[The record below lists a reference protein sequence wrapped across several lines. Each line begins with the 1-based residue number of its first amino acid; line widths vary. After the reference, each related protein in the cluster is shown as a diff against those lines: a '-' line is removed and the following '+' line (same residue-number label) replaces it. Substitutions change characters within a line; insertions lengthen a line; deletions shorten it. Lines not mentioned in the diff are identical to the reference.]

1 MSCVVTLPE
10 SHAAADEVSACT
22 AIQFAM
28 NVQTHPPVN
37 GQATSVHQSA
47 ATNVIAAG

>member
-10 SHAAADEVSACT
+10 SRAAADEVSACT

-28 NVQTHPPVN
+28 NAQTHPPVS
-37 GQATSVHQSA
+37 GQAVSAHQAA

>member
-10 SHAAADEVSACT
+10 SRAAADEVSACT

-28 NVQTHPPVN
+28 NAVSS
-37 GQATSVHQSA
+37 QATSVHQVA

>member
-1 MSCVVTLPE
+1 MSCVVTIPE
-10 SHAAADEVSACT
+10 SRAAADGVSACT

-28 NVQTHPPVN
+28 NAQTHPSVS
-37 GQATSVHQSA
+37 GQATSVHQVA